1 MKGIR
6 ITCIV
11 LFAVIALLIAA
22 NVFLFVKR
30 ESGSSDYV
38 QIKPSSEGVA
48 ENTAP
53 QPVEIDTALESF
65 VAKEGMEVNDA
76 GAAGVSPIVDPAQQP
91 AVPDAGTAPQAT
103 SAVQAATADNNPD
116 AYIFPESNSAFL
128 KKSQL
133 KKLSVKKLRL
143 ARNELYA
150 RHGYIFKDEKL
161 YSYFSKKSWY
171 VPKVDSDK
179 FKDSD
184 YFNKYEIANRNLI
197 KKMESKK

>member
-22 NVFLFVKR
+22 NVFLFVKKD
-30 ESGSSDYV
+30 SGSSDYV

-65 VAKEGMEVNDA
+65 VAKEGMV
-76 GAAGVSPIVDPAQQP
+76 
-91 AVPDAGTAPQAT
+91 PQAT
-103 SAVQAATADNNPD
+103 PAVQAATADNNSD
-116 AYIFPESNSAFL
+116 GYIFPESNSAFL

>member
-1 MKGIR
+1 MKGIK

-11 LFAVIALLIAA
+11 LFAVIALLIVA
-22 NVFLFVKR
+22 NVFLFIKK
-30 ESGSSDYV
+30 ESGNSDYV
-38 QIKPSSEGVA
+38 QIKPSSEGVV
-48 ENTAP
+48 ENTVP
-53 QPVEIDTALESF
+53 EPVEIDTALESF

-91 AVPDAGTAPQAT
+91 AVPDAGTTTQPT
-103 SAVQAATADNNPD
+103 PDVQAATADNNSD
-116 AYIFPESNSAFL
+116 GYIFPKSNSAFL

-133 KKLSVKKLRL
+133 KKLSAKKLRL

-150 RHGYIFKDEKL
+150 RHGYIFKDEEL
-161 YSYFSKKSWY
+161 YNYFSKKSWY
-171 VPKVDSDK
+171 IPTVDSDK